1 MINRS
6 RTESRLVRFAGNFLL
21 ACVVL
26 TGSLGATDDPQVGG
40 RSSPPPGESAGPS
53 RPEPLVVHVYLLAGQ
68 SNMEGYGV
76 VSDLPSDLNATVP
89 GAYIFLGAPRNDF
102 VPATGE
108 GVWSG
113 LGPGFGTGA
122 TSTTQAV
129 TRSGRFGPE
138 LTFGRRLR
146 ELRPD
151 EDIAIIKYS
160 RGGSS
165 IDDRHAPYGTW
176 DPHDAR
182 GEGPRRGINQY
193 DHALATIA
201 RATTNA
207 DVNHDGTPDI
217 LVPAG
222 IVWMQGET
230 DGQSEVTSADYRA
243 NLAELMELLRA
254 ALRADDLPV
263 VIGRIS
269 DSSVRK
275 GTQPRVW
282 PFGDAVR
289 AAQHAFTDEDP
300 RAEIVTSTDAYGY
313 SDPYHYDSA
322 GYLDLGR
329 RFAEAMHALRPDDP
343 RDATP

>member
-1 MINRS
+1 MAQDV
-6 RTESRLVRFAGNFLL
+6 ESH
-21 ACVVL
+21 
-26 TGSLGATDDPQVGG
+26 P
-40 RSSPPPGESAGPS
+40 

-76 VSDLPSDLNATVP
+76 VSHLPEELKATVP
-89 GAYIFLGAPRNDF
+89 RAHIFFGSPRNDF
-102 VPATGE
+102 DPATGG
-108 GVWSG
+108 GVWSR
-113 LGPGFGTGA
+113 LAPGFGTGA
-122 TSTTQAV
+122 RSTTGSV
-129 TRSGRFGPE
+129 TRAGRFGPE
-138 LTFGRRLR
+138 LTFARRLR
-146 ELRPD
+146 ELRPG
-151 EDIAIIKYS
+151 EEIAIIKYAK
-160 RGGSS
+160 GGSS

-182 GEGPRRGINQY
+182 GDRAVRGINQY

-201 RATTNA
+201 RATTSP
-207 DVNHDGTPDI
+207 DVNGDGTPDT

-222 IVWMQGET
+222 VVWMQGET

-269 DSSVRK
+269 DSSVRR
-275 GTQPRVW
+275 GTRPRVW

-289 AAQHAFTDEDP
+289 AAQQAFVDADP
-300 RAEIVTSTDAYGY
+300 RAEIVTSTDGYGY

-322 GYLDLGR
+322 GYIDLGR
-329 RFAEAMHALRPDDP
+329 RFAEVMHSLRSSDSADN
-343 RDATP
+343 TP